1 MNNRAMWLFLLL
13 AAGLL
18 QSCSSGPGAGT
29 APSEPAH
36 VENRVTEAQLTRVTL
51 TPEAEQRLGI
61 ELAEVRDGRAGDPTS
76 VAGEVVP
83 IPGKSLMVNA
93 PAAGTIALAGDT
105 IITAGQTVTKG
116 QPVLRFTPVVGVQPD
131 LKAAYEADLQ
141 VAKARLDA
149 ATQQLERARQLLR
162 DMAGSQRGV
171 EAATQEFT
179 QAKAAHDAM
188 LTRLGRL
195 SVNPLEA
202 DFTLTIASPEN
213 GVIRSFMVG
222 AGQTVSAGAPL
233 FEVADLTRVWLRVP
247 VYSGDLPSTSLQS
260 TIGVRDASGAGPVRQ
275 AMRVAGPPTADPLA
289 GTTDLYFEI
298 ANSNGQLRPGQR
310 LVVVLPSRS
319 GTRNSLSVPAAAI
332 LYDIH
337 GGTWVYVNEQ
347 PHVYRRQRVELI
359 ETQAGAAFLSRGLQQ
374 GEKVVAAGAAE
385 LFGTEFGAGH

>member
-1 MNNRAMWLFLLL
+1 
-13 AAGLL
+13 
-18 QSCSSGPGAGT
+18 
-29 APSEPAH
+29 
-36 VENRVTEAQLTRVTL
+36 VDNRVTEAALTRVTL
-51 TPEAEQRLGI
+51 TPEAERRLGI
-61 ELAEVRDGRAGDPTS
+61 ELAEVREGRAGDSMS

-105 IITAGQTVTKG
+105 VITAGQIVAKG
-116 QPVLRFTPVVGVQPD
+116 QPVLRLTPVVGVQPD
-131 LKAAYEADLQ
+131 LKSAYEADLQ
-141 VAKARLDA
+141 AAKARLDA
-149 ATQQLERARQLLR
+149 ATQQLERSRQLLR
-162 DMAGSQRGV
+162 DMAGSQRDV
-171 EAATQEFT
+171 EAASREFA

-188 LTRLGRL
+188 VTRLGRL

-202 DFTLTIASPEN
+202 DFTLTIASPES
-213 GVIRSFMVG
+213 GVIRSLAVG

-247 VYSGDLPSTSLQS
+247 VYSGDLAATSLQS
-260 TIGVRDASGAGPVRQ
+260 TIRVRDASGAGPVRQ
-275 AMRVAGPPTADPLA
+275 AVRVSGPPTADPLA

-347 PHVYRRQRVELI
+347 PHIYRRQRVELI
-359 ETQAGAAFLSRGLQQ
+359 ETQAGSAFLSRGLQN
-374 GEKVVAAGAAE
+374 GDKVVTAGAAE